1 MTSAPREICIR
12 WGALLLLGI
21 ASGAN
26 ASAQLP
32 NEQTLPGKGTQ
43 SSELPTE
50 STLPGASPNGPAT
63 LDQLPGESQL
73 PGIATDPQ
81 DSAPQAIDGGNAL
94 PGGIQ
99 PILRL
104 DYNGHSGGILAIE
117 LANSPNTAS
126 DTANSETEKN
136 EAGKTNAS
144 NDQTLLTAGE
154 DKDLHV
160 WRRSPLGD
168 HPWKHHRTIRWQV
181 QRGPRGRI
189 YALAANGNQIA
200 MAGHG
205 AMGSLGEIWIVDAI
219 SGKLVRPLVDFS
231 AGHRQVVASLAWS
244 PGNVDADSAETK
256 SAVLA
261 SHDVEG
267 RVMTWQSDQDTGL
280 WSGKTVIQPDSIV
293 YGAEIAGQI
302 RSSRGFV
309 PVTFRGDN
317 ELVVAH
323 FTGLTETEKEIVA
336 PTWQLQRV
344 DRFSGKTRLL
354 EQTSFTYHVRCIAAS
369 SDGRSLVAAGADGT
383 LAVWDFDD
391 KQTVTRHRHIK
402 IGGRPLFVDLD
413 VSHQRLL
420 VGTDLAGMRKGQ
432 TVSRLQLWDLSGDT
446 LILRS
451 ETYPPTAIP
460 TGRIDVPKN
469 QAIVAVNSEIHLYDI
484 DDEGRI
490 AAEPSEVLN
499 SPAMPISHVAFAKET
514 SPYTIALTRGDSKD
528 FTDVFDLSGISLKGD
543 AEINPDDYLPNQRLP
558 NRWTVRTEDQQ
569 NGERRYRLYRDEQP
583 LGLLPLIPDTHG
595 AVSAISTI
603 DAKQAGTAVV
613 VGTKGRNI
621 LYVYACD
628 ESDPPRL
635 IRQFRGHSGG
645 VRWISASG
653 DTRFL
658 ATGSDDAT
666 IGIWNLENLFTDS
679 ESINRWGAEFEI
691 EDGRLIATSVREAG
705 PLYFRGVREGDTLSS
720 IGWADAVG
728 DVQETS
734 DAVEVQAALLSLPFD
749 TLVQFR
755 FVRLGRALETV
766 SSFPAWRPLATLL
779 VDRDREW
786 AMWTPA
792 GYYDASFN
800 GHQRFGWQVNRG
812 VQQLPDFFRAA
823 QFRKTLERPDVIR
836 RLLETGSLPAAMR
849 RSLSR
854 IDPPVGDA
862 SIVNQYL
869 TKPHIELISP
879 QAGELVRGDELVVR
893 ADFRIP
899 LGTRLVD
906 PKAFISGVPST
917 AKRQVSDQVDEA
929 SGIRTVGYEWTF
941 RVPSDPQLQLEVI
954 AATDTD
960 AIDRVLIRLPHERTE
975 PPKRKPQMHLLAI
988 GVGSYSDP
996 QIQSLDFAAGAT
1008 TAVADTLRDA
1018 AGSLYNVTTEQ
1029 LVDDQATRPL
1039 WKIYASEAV
1048 KQLSETISPDDLVV
1062 MYLCGH
1068 GLHDRRNDQW
1078 YFVTH
1083 DADYR
1088 ELMNDQYANCLSFE
1102 DLSLLAA
1109 LPCRKLA
1116 ILDSCH
1122 SGAVQSAM
1130 RVDDL
1135 KSALRWLQNDVVITI
1150 TASEGDEEAAE
1161 VVESRLGRFT
1171 TRLIEALNG
1180 QADADGDG
1188 VVTLDETIAYVS
1200 RTVAEESQAEGM
1212 SQHPTASPPYLLDHL
1227 RLPLSVVKQ

>member
-1 MTSAPREICIR
+1 MNS
-12 WGALLLLGI
+12 
-21 ASGAN
+21 
-26 ASAQLP
+26 SAQLP
-32 NEQTLPGKGTQ
+32 SEQTLPGKGAQPT
-43 SSELPTE
+43 ELPAE
-50 STLPGASPNGPAT
+50 STLPGSPSGKPAV
-63 LDQLPGESQL
+63 LDQLPSENQL
-73 PGIATDPQ
+73 PGAATDPP
-81 DSAPQAIDGGNAL
+81 DTTPKAIDGGNAL

-104 DYNGHSGGILAIE
+104 DYTGHSGGIRAIE
-117 LANSPNTAS
+117 LASSPNTAS
-126 DTANSETEKN
+126 DTANN
-136 EAGKTNAS
+136 GAGKVNSTNEK
-144 NDQTLLTAGE
+144 TLLTAGE

-219 SGKLVRPLVDFS
+219 SGKLVRPLVDFN
-231 AGHRQVVASLAWS
+231 AGHRQVVAALAWS
-244 PGNVDADSAETK
+244 PENDGTDQSEK
-256 SAVLA
+256 KPAVLA
-261 SHDVEG
+261 SQDVDG

-280 WSGKTVIQPDSIV
+280 WSGKTVIQPDSIA
-293 YGAEIAGQI
+293 YGAEIASRI

-309 PVTFRGDN
+309 PLAFRGAN

-323 FTGLTETEKEIVA
+323 FTGLVESEPNITV
-336 PTWQLQRV
+336 PTWQLQRI
-344 DRFSGKTRLL
+344 DLFSGKTSLL
-354 EQTSFTYHVRCIAAS
+354 GQTTFAHHVRCVATAP
-369 SDGRSLVAAGADGT
+369 DGSSLVAAGADGT
-383 LAVWDFDD
+383 LAVWDFDE
-391 KQTVTRHRHIK
+391 KQTVTRHRHVQ

-413 VSHQRLL
+413 ASNQQLL
-420 VGTDLAGMRKGQ
+420 VGTELAGMRKGQ
-432 TVSRLQLWDLSGDT
+432 AVSRLQVWDLSGDSLT
-446 LILRS
+446 LRS
-451 ETYPPTAIP
+451 ETYPAIAIP
-460 TGRIDVPKN
+460 AGQIDVERGE
-469 QAIVAVNSEIHLYDI
+469 AIVAVNSEIHVYDI

-490 AAEPSEVLN
+490 AAEPRERLD
-499 SPAMPISHVAFAKET
+499 SPTMPIARVAFAKDI
-514 SPYTIALTRGDSKD
+514 SPYTIALTRGESND
-528 FTDVFDLSGISLKGD
+528 FTDVFDLSGISLRGD
-543 AEINPDDYLPNQRLP
+543 AEIDADDYLPRQRLA
-558 NRWTVRTEDQQ
+558 NRWNVRSEKQ
-569 NGERRYRLYRDEQP
+569 NGEIRFRLYRDEQP
-583 LGLLPLIPDTHG
+583 LGMLPLNPEVHG
-595 AVSAISTI
+595 VVSAIGTI
-603 DAKQAGTAVV
+603 DAKEAGTAVV
-613 VGTKGRNI
+613 VGTKGRNNV
-621 LYVYACD
+621 YVYACD

-658 ATGSDDAT
+658 ATASDDAT
-666 IGIWNLENLFTDS
+666 IKIWNLENLFSDS
-679 ESINRWGAEFEI
+679 ESIHRWGAEFEI
-691 EDGRLIATSVREAG
+691 EDGKLIATSVREAG
-705 PLYFRGVREGDTLSS
+705 PLYFRGVRDGDVLMSV
-720 IGWADAVG
+720 GWADAVG
-728 DVQETS
+728 DVQEKS
-734 DAVEVQAALLSLPFD
+734 DSESIREALLSLPFD
-749 TLVQFR
+749 TLVSFR
-755 FVRLGRALETV
+755 FSRLGRSLETIQ
-766 SSFPAWRPLATLL
+766 SFPAWRPLATLL

-879 QAGELVRGDELVVR
+879 QSGELVRGDELVVR
-893 ADFRIP
+893 ADIRIP

-906 PKAFISGVPST
+906 PKAFVSGVPAT
-917 AKRQVSDQVDEA
+917 ATQQVSDRIDEA
-929 SGIRTVGYEWTF
+929 SGIRTLGYEWTF
-941 RVPSDPQLQLEVI
+941 RVPSDPLLQLEVI

-960 AIDRVLIRLPHERTE
+960 AVDRVLIRLPHERIG
-975 PPKRKPQMHLLAI
+975 PPPRKPQMHLLAI
-988 GVGSYSDP
+988 GVGNYSDP
-996 QIQSLDFAAGAT
+996 QIQSLDFAASAT
-1008 TAVADTLRDA
+1008 TAVADTLRTA
-1018 AGSLYNVTTEQ
+1018 AGPLYNVTTEQ

-1048 KQLSETISPDDLVV
+1048 KQLSKTISPDDLVV

-1102 DLSLLAA
+1102 DLSLLAS

-1171 TRLIEALNG
+1171 TRLIEALDG
-1180 QADADGDG
+1180 GADADGDG
-1188 VVTLDETIAYVS
+1188 VVTLDETIGYVS

-1227 RLPLSVVKQ
+1227 RLPLSAVKR

>member
-1 MTSAPREICIR
+1 M
-12 WGALLLLGI
+12 
-21 ASGAN
+21 
-26 ASAQLP
+26 
-32 NEQTLPGKGTQ
+32 
-43 SSELPTE
+43 
-50 STLPGASPNGPAT
+50 
-63 LDQLPGESQL
+63 
-73 PGIATDPQ
+73 
-81 DSAPQAIDGGNAL
+81 
-94 PGGIQ
+94 
-99 PILRL
+99 
-104 DYNGHSGGILAIE
+104 
-117 LANSPNTAS
+117 
-126 DTANSETEKN
+126 
-136 EAGKTNAS
+136 
-144 NDQTLLTAGE
+144 
-154 DKDLHV
+154 
-160 WRRSPLGD
+160 
-168 HPWKHHRTIRWQV
+168 
-181 QRGPRGRI
+181 
-189 YALAANGNQIA
+189 
-200 MAGHG
+200 
-205 AMGSLGEIWIVDAI
+205 
-219 SGKLVRPLVDFS
+219 
-231 AGHRQVVASLAWS
+231 
-244 PGNVDADSAETK
+244 
-256 SAVLA
+256 
-261 SHDVEG
+261 
-267 RVMTWQSDQDTGL
+267 
-280 WSGKTVIQPDSIV
+280 
-293 YGAEIAGQI
+293 
-302 RSSRGFV
+302 
-309 PVTFRGDN
+309 
-317 ELVVAH
+317 
-323 FTGLTETEKEIVA
+323 
-336 PTWQLQRV
+336 
-344 DRFSGKTRLL
+344 
-354 EQTSFTYHVRCIAAS
+354 
-369 SDGRSLVAAGADGT
+369 
-383 LAVWDFDD
+383 
-391 KQTVTRHRHIK
+391 
-402 IGGRPLFVDLD
+402 
-413 VSHQRLL
+413 
-420 VGTDLAGMRKGQ
+420 
-432 TVSRLQLWDLSGDT
+432 SRLQLWDLSGDT
-446 LILRS
+446 LNLRS
-451 ETYPPTAIP
+451 ETFPAAAVP
-460 TGRIDVPKN
+460 TGRIDVQKSE
-469 QAIVAVNSEIHLYDI
+469 AIVAVNSEIHLYNI
-484 DDEGRI
+484 DDDGRI
-490 AAEPSEVLN
+490 AAEPREVLD
-499 SPAMPISHVAFAKET
+499 SPAMPIARVAFAKET
-514 SPYTIALTRGDSKD
+514 SPYTIALARGDSKD
-528 FTDVFDLSGISLKGD
+528 FTDVFDLSGISLQGE
-543 AEINPDDYLPNQRLP
+543 AEVDPDDYLPTQRLP
-558 NRWTVRTEDQQ
+558 QRWTVRSEKQDR
-569 NGERRYRLYRDEQP
+569 EIRFRLYRDEQP
-583 LGLLPLIPDTHG
+583 LGMLPLKHEIHG
-595 AVSAISTI
+595 SVSAIGTI
-603 DAKQAGTAVV
+603 DAKEMGTAVV
-613 VGTKGRNI
+613 VGTSGRNN

-635 IRQFRGHSGG
+635 IRQFRGHSGR
-645 VRWISASG
+645 VRSISASS

-658 ATGSDDAT
+658 ATGSEDAT

-691 EDGRLIATSVREAG
+691 EDGKLIATSVREAG
-705 PLYFRGVREGDTLSS
+705 PLYFRGVREGDNLLS
-720 IGWADAVG
+720 IGWADSVG
-728 DVQETS
+728 DVQEKST
-734 DAVEVQAALLSLPFD
+734 AAEVQAALLSLPFD
-749 TLVQFR
+749 TLVAFR
-755 FVRLGRALETV
+755 FARLGRPQETFQ
-766 SSFPAWRPLATLL
+766 SFPAWRPLATLL

-893 ADFRIP
+893 ADIRTP

-906 PKAFISGVPST
+906 PKAFISGVPSI
-917 AKRQVSDQVDEA
+917 AKQQVSDQVDEA

-941 RVPSDPQLQLEVI
+941 HVPSDPQLQLEVI

-975 PPKRKPQMHLLAI
+975 PPLRKPQMHLMAI

-1008 TAVADTLRDA
+1008 TAVADTLRTA

-1048 KQLSETISPDDLVV
+1048 KQLSATISPDDLVV

-1180 QADADGDG
+1180 QADADSDG

-1212 SQHPTASPPYLLDHL
+1212 SQHPTASPPYLLDYL
-1227 RLPLSVVKQ
+1227 RLPLSAVKR